1 MEDIYSVPGDIIGKL
16 KEGEI
21 AALLAA
27 FKQLDTDASGKVSKS
42 ELLKLSL
49 NDAESES
56 LTSMMDKI
64 DLNGDG
70 ELSFGEFLTLL
81 IAPKFGIDTTV
92 TTEKKNFVEKVSGSY
107 KHTYAV
113 EERECFARV
122 INQGLEKDED
132 VKSLLPIDPDTDALF
147 AAIDNGII
155 LCKLVNVAQPGT
167 IDERVI
173 NIGGD
178 LNVFKISENLNLAL
192 ASIKSIGLKVIGV
205 DAELI
210 RKRTES
216 LILGLLWQLIR
227 IILMKDINLK
237 HVPELARLVYE
248 DKDEELADLLRLP
261 VEEILVRWVNHHMTE
276 AGSSR
281 RIEKIG
287 KKMSDSIVYAT
298 LLNQLDPSCID
309 LKAVEAED
317 DQKKRAKMILTAATK
332 FGITPLIGPSDIVS
346 GNSKLNTI
354 FTAELFN
361 HKHGLEE
368 LTQEQYDA
376 AHLLDDDVEGSRE
389 ERAYRMWMNSL
400 GIDDF
405 YVNNLHEEARDGLII
420 LKVMDRIIPGSVIWK
435 NVEKKPGH
443 NRIKRQINCQQVV
456 ETATR
461 MKCIIPGIDSS
472 QILDANRKSVLAIV
486 WQIVKIHY
494 LQLIGSQSEKDLLDW
509 ANTLV
514 KEENKAKSFKDKSL
528 KNGKFLI
535 DLCAGLE
542 PRAINWDIVTPGE
555 TDEDRE
561 SNAKYAISIARKL
574 GATIFCVW
582 DDIIEVNQKMLLIFV
597 CALNDVSK
605 GMKGKKEEGKE

>member
-192 ASIKSIGLKVIGV
+192 AIKSIGLKVIGV

-261 VEEILVRWVNHHMTE
+261 VEEIF
-276 AGSSR
+276 S
-281 RIEKIG
+281 
-287 KKMSDSIVYAT
+287 
-298 LLNQLDPSCID
+298 
-309 LKAVEAED
+309 
-317 DQKKRAKMILTAATK
+317 
-332 FGITPLIGPSDIVS
+332 
-346 GNSKLNTI
+346 
-354 FTAELFN
+354 
-361 HKHGLEE
+361 
-368 LTQEQYDA
+368 
-376 AHLLDDDVEGSRE
+376 
-389 ERAYRMWMNSL
+389 
-400 GIDDF
+400 
-405 YVNNLHEEARDGLII
+405 
-420 LKVMDRIIPGSVIWK
+420 
-435 NVEKKPGH
+435 
-443 NRIKRQINCQQVV
+443 
-456 ETATR
+456 
-461 MKCIIPGIDSS
+461 
-472 QILDANRKSVLAIV
+472 
-486 WQIVKIHY
+486 
-494 LQLIGSQSEKDLLDW
+494 
-509 ANTLV
+509 
-514 KEENKAKSFKDKSL
+514 
-528 KNGKFLI
+528 
-535 DLCAGLE
+535 
-542 PRAINWDIVTPGE
+542 
-555 TDEDRE
+555 
-561 SNAKYAISIARKL
+561 
-574 GATIFCVW
+574 
-582 DDIIEVNQKMLLIFV
+582 
-597 CALNDVSK
+597 
-605 GMKGKKEEGKE
+605 